1 MRFRCAYNR
10 KDAVAAQGSSSR
22 SVLSGVSVGAGGLWS
37 CVVLEGL
44 DVEECDLCLE
54 ACPEDMLRQAMFDE
68 SVSPRPALWS
78 WPYCWPRGRWEGRL
92 PNLDEAMAE
101 YETLCVAER

>member
-1 MRFRCAYNR
+1 
-10 KDAVAAQGSSSR
+10 
-22 SVLSGVSVGAGGLWS
+22 
-37 CVVLEGL
+37 
-44 DVEECDLCLE
+44 
-54 ACPEDMLRQAMFDE
+54 MFDE